1 MYTLHSMTN
10 STTRIYQSIIIVAL
24 LFLGSITTQ
33 AQSDNKQSDV
43 RLSVG
48 PQLNFAKLNLES
60 SQFNSSF
67 KQGGGFTAGISM
79 ALNENWSLHSGAGL
93 NFYKGE
99 SSINT
104 YSGIEPATDISG
116 EDFEFRY
123 TANGYVEEQSFTA
136 LSVPLAIQYETK
148 GVLGFYAKLGL
159 EANLFFSEE
168 SQSSANSLTTTG
180 FFPRF
185 NAVLDSPR
193 FAGFGTYDNQNFN
206 TSDLDLKTSY
216 NATTEIGI
224 KQMYTSGN
232 AFYVGVYYKY
242 GINDISGD
250 SNSNGPVSFDSQNPT
265 DFRSTSVINAVDTT
279 QSNSERLTSEAR
291 LHVFGVALRFEF
303 SL

>member
-1 MYTLHSMTN
+1 MTIIYK
-10 STTRIYQSIIIVAL
+10 TRIYQSLTIITL
-24 LFLGSITTQ
+24 LVLGSITTQ

-48 PQLNFAKLNLES
+48 PQLNFAELNLQS
-60 SQFNSSF
+60 SQFSSSL
-67 KQGGGFTAGISM
+67 KQGGGFAVGISL
-79 ALNENWSLHSGAGL
+79 AFNENWSLHSGAGL

-99 SSINT
+99 TSINN
-104 YSGIEPATDISG
+104 YSGVEPATDISG

-123 TANGYVEEQSFTA
+123 TTNGYIEEQSFTA
-136 LSVPLAIQYETK
+136 LSVPLALQYETK

-206 TSDLDLKTSY
+206 SSDLDLKTSY
-216 NATTEIGI
+216 NATAEIGI

-232 AFYVGVYYKY
+232 AIYVGVYYKY

-250 SNSNGPVSFDSQNPT
+250 SDSNGLVSFDPQNPT
-265 DFRSTSVINAVDTT
+265 NFRSTSVINAVDTA
-279 QSNSERLTSEAR
+279 QSNSERLTSETR

>member
-1 MYTLHSMTN
+1 MTIIYK
-10 STTRIYQSIIIVAL
+10 TRIYQSIAVIAL
-24 LFLGSITTQ
+24 LILVGTSAN
-33 AQSDNKQSDV
+33 AQSDKKQSDV

-48 PQLNFAKLNLES
+48 PQLNFTELNLES

-67 KQGGGFTAGISM
+67 KQGGGVTAGISM
-79 ALNENWSLHSGAGL
+79 VLNENWSLHSGAGL

-99 SSINT
+99 SSIIN
-104 YSGIEPATDISG
+104 YSGVEPATDISG
-116 EDFEFRY
+116 EEFEFRY
-123 TANGYVEEQSFTA
+123 TANGYIEEQSFTA

-159 EANLFFSEE
+159 EANLFFSEK

-185 NAVLDSPR
+185 NAELDSPG
-193 FAGFGTYDNQNFN
+193 FAGFGTYDNQAFN

-216 NATTEIGI
+216 NGTAEIGI

-232 AFYVGVYYKY
+232 AVYVGVYYKY

-250 SNSNGPVSFDSQNPT
+250 SDSNGLVSFDPQNPT

-291 LHVFGVALRFEF
+291 LHVFGIAMRYEF